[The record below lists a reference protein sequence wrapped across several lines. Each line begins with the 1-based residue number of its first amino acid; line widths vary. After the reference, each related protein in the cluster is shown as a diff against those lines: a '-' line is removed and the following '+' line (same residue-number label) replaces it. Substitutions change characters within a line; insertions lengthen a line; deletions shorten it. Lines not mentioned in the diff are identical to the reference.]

1 MKYLSDKVIEF
12 INGGSMKVQ
21 TYLLYVPIQ
30 TVDLNMNG
38 LLLACF
44 KWVLSTF
51 SAACQTKSAKHQ
63 ISQTVKPA

>member
-30 TVDLNMNG
+30 TVDLNMND
-38 LLLACF
+38 LTVVHSVREKERKKQPKLVYCWL
-44 KWVLSTF
+44 VLNGF
-51 SAACQTKSAKHQ
+51 
-63 ISQTVKPA
+63 